1 MIELNSGRL
10 NVTWLTQMNI
20 SVKSNFSV
28 SYLVIVLVQ
37 LLSFLSRLVWMLCLS
52 THLFVNVWIHL
63 FLFECITEWPFFF
76 RELGVFFRDFGSKSL
91 FGNLARRR
99 RKIRDFDRF
108 SVDFDHENAEHGAS
122 RSHHDHGAAVIA
134 QNYLKTYNRS
144 KKIRMSEIVRRRC
157 GLSRDV
163 GCGSFLRWWWLS
175 EWSFSTVFN
184 E

>member
-1 MIELNSGRL
+1 M
-10 NVTWLTQMNI
+10 T
-20 SVKSNFSV
+20 
-28 SYLVIVLVQ
+28 
-37 LLSFLSRLVWMLCLS
+37 
-52 THLFVNVWIHL
+52 
-63 FLFECITEWPFFF
+63 FFF

-134 QNYLKTYNRS
+134 QSYLKTYNRS

-163 GCGSFLRWWWLS
+163 GCGSFLR
-175 EWSFSTVFN
+175 
-184 E
+184 